1 MRSTGKYKKQLGM
14 VIKQVTIYNPVND
27 YYIQLSNAMAND
39 MLQNKQNLL
48 QTVFPYFIYTIQM

>member
-1 MRSTGKYKKQLGM
+1 MRSTVKYKKQLGM

>member
-1 MRSTGKYKKQLGM
+1 M